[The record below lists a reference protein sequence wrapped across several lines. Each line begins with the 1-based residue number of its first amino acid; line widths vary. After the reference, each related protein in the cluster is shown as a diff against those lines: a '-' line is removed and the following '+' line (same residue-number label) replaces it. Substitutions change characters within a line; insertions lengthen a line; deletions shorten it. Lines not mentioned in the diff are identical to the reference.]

1 MIKKW
6 LLWLYDKGPSRI
18 SGQLYLGIGAAVA
31 LTMFVSMVAWFA
43 FTEVGDAQREVN
55 EVAVPE
61 IASAF
66 GVAQRSG
73 TLAAAAPRLAAA
85 ETPEAFEAVTE
96 SIADERASFALQLE
110 TIAGYDMENERFQR
124 ISESGNTLMSNI
136 EMIEESVARRF
147 VLDDQSQSLRRELEA
162 LQAELTGILVPALDD
177 QLFYTST
184 GYRHIDEPVAPR
196 SEYLSE
202 VELQRFR
209 YLAELQAE
217 ATVSTR
223 ILSNVFNLVDADRL
237 EPLLE
242 RFESASG
249 GVERSLAGLGAV
261 PLRRRLEPVFAQLF
275 ELGSGDGKIFEIRA
289 EDLELLAQQRTLIED
304 NRNIAVGLVAE
315 VESLVNT
322 AQASTEAATVASTQT
337 IQVGRQVLLALNAV
351 SLTGA
356 LLIAWLFVGKVL
368 LRRLGFL
375 SEHMRRMA
383 GGDLSRKVELDG
395 RDEMADMASA
405 LEVFRLHSIE
415 AQRLNLVEKL
425 AEELR
430 GKNETLEE
438 TLGELQKAQDQ
449 IVMREKLAALGELT
463 AGVAHE
469 IQNPLNFVKNFAE
482 SSEEL
487 LEELNEELPE
497 GGGTIDEGQNELI
510 REIGGDLTDN
520 LRRIREHG
528 ERANR
533 IVRDMLQMGR
543 GSGDRQSTDLNALLE
558 EHARLAYHAT
568 RATNDAFQLEINEDF
583 DPNLGKIEI
592 VSQEMARV
600 FLNIVNNA
608 CHATNEKREDPD
620 TESGYVPGIWL
631 STRREENQIVVRIR
645 DNGKGIPPHV
655 RDKIFNPFFT
665 TKPTD
670 EGTGL
675 GLALSNDIVREH
687 GGSIEVDSEPG
698 EYTEMAI
705 SLPLEPAAAPQE
717 PAAAPPEPAA
727 APPEPAASPQ
737 ESATSPE
744 EPS

>member
-1 MIKKW
+1 MIKNW

-18 SGQLYLGIGAAVA
+18 SGQLYLGIGTAVA
-31 LTMFVSMVAWFA
+31 LTMFASMVAWFA
-43 FTEVGDAQREVN
+43 FNEVGEAQREVN

-61 IASAF
+61 IAAAF

-85 ETPEAFEAVTE
+85 ETPEALEAVTA
-96 SIADERASFALQLE
+96 SIADERGSFAEQLE
-110 TIAGYDMENERFQR
+110 AIAAYSMENERFQR

-136 EMIEESVARRF
+136 AMIEESVARRF
-147 VLDDQSQSLRRELEA
+147 ILEEQSQLLRRELER
-162 LQAELTGILVPALDD
+162 LQSELTGILVPALDD
-177 QLFYTST
+177 QLFYTTT
-184 GYRHIDEPVAPR
+184 GYRNIGEPAAPR

-202 VELQRFR
+202 LELQRYR
-209 YLAELQAE
+209 HLAELQAE

-223 ILSNVFNLVDADRL
+223 ILSNVFNLVDADRI

-249 GVERSLAGLGAV
+249 GVERSLAGLGSS
-261 PLRRRLEPVFAQLF
+261 PLRQRLEPVFAQLF
-275 ELGSGDGKIFEIRA
+275 ELGSGNEKIFQIRA
-289 EDLELLAQQRTLIED
+289 EDLELLDQQRALIEN
-304 NRNIAVGLVAE
+304 NRNIAVNLVAE
-315 VESLVNT
+315 VENLVNS
-322 AQASTEAATVASTQT
+322 AQASTQAATVASTRT
-337 IQVGRQVLLALNAV
+337 IQVGRQLLLALNAV
-351 SLTGA
+351 SLVGA

-383 GGDLSRKVELDG
+383 GGDLKQKVELDG
-395 RDEMADMASA
+395 RDEVADMASA

-430 GKNETLEE
+430 GKNDKLEE
-438 TLGELQKAQDQ
+438 TLGELQRAQDQ

-487 LEELNEELPE
+487 LEELHEELPE
-497 GGGTIDEGQNELI
+497 GGGSLDVAQNDLI

-543 GSGDRQSTDLNALLE
+543 GSGDKQSTDVNALLE
-558 EHARLAYHAT
+558 EHARLAYHAA
-568 RATNDAFQLEINEDF
+568 RASNPEFQLEFNEDF
-583 DPNLGKIEI
+583 DPDLGKIEI

-600 FLNIVNNA
+600 FLNMVNNA

-620 TESGYVPGIWL
+620 TESGYVPAIWL
-631 STRREENQIVVRIR
+631 STRREEDHILVRIK

-655 RDKIFNPFFT
+655 REKIFNPFFT

-670 EGTGL
+670 QGTGL

-687 GGSIEVDSEPG
+687 GGNIEVDSEPG

-705 SLPLEPAAAPQE
+705 SLPFEPAVAPQE
-717 PAAAPPEPAA
+717 
-727 APPEPAASPQ
+727 S
-737 ESATSPE
+737 S
-744 EPS
+744 

>member
-18 SGQLYLGIGAAVA
+18 SGQLYLGIGTAVA
-31 LTMFVSMVAWFA
+31 LTMMASMVAWFA
-43 FTEVGDAQREVN
+43 FNEVGEAQREVN

-61 IASAF
+61 IAAAF

-73 TLAAAAPRLAAA
+73 TLAAAAPRLASA
-85 ETPEAFEAVTE
+85 ETPEAFEAVTAR
-96 SIADERASFALQLE
+96 IAEERESFAVQLE
-110 TIAGYDMENERFQR
+110 AIAGYGMENERFQL
-124 ISESGNTLMSNI
+124 ISASGNTLMSNI
-136 EMIEESVARRF
+136 SMIEESVARRF
-147 VLDDQSQSLRRELEA
+147 VLDEQSQLLRRELEQ
-162 LQAELTGILVPALDD
+162 LQIELAGILVPALDD
-177 QLFYTST
+177 QLFYTAT
-184 GYRHIDEPVAPR
+184 GYRNIDEPAAPR
-196 SEYLSE
+196 AEYLSE
-202 VELQRFR
+202 VELQRYR
-209 YLAELQAE
+209 HLAELQTE

-249 GVERSLAGLGAV
+249 GVERSLVGLGTV
-261 PLRRRLEPVFAQLF
+261 PLRQRLEPVFAQLF
-275 ELGSGDGKIFEIRA
+275 ELGSGDGKIFQIRA
-289 EDLELLAQQRTLIED
+289 EDLELLAQQRTLIEN
-304 NRNIAVGLVAE
+304 NRNIAVELVAE
-315 VESLVNT
+315 VESLVNS
-322 AQASTEAATVASTQT
+322 AQASTQAATVASTQT
-337 IQVGRQVLLALNAV
+337 IQVGRQLLLALNAV
-351 SLTGA
+351 SLVGA
-356 LLIAWLFVGKVL
+356 VLIAWLFVGKVL

-383 GGDLSRKVELDG
+383 GGDLKQKVELDG

-430 GKNETLEE
+430 GKNEKLEE

-487 LEELNEELPE
+487 LEELQEELPE
-497 GGGTIDEGQNELI
+497 GGGTLDEAQNDLV
-510 REIGGDLTDN
+510 REIGGDLTEN

-543 GSGDRQSTDLNALLE
+543 GSGEKQSTDLNALLE
-558 EHARLAYHAT
+558 EHARLAYHAA
-568 RATNDAFQLEINEDF
+568 RASHENFQLEINEDF
-583 DPNLGKIEI
+583 DPDLGRIEI

-600 FLNIVNNA
+600 FLNMVNNA
-608 CHATNEKREDPD
+608 CHATNEKRGDPD
-620 TESGYVPGIWL
+620 TDAGYVPGIWL
-631 STRREENQIVVRIR
+631 STRREADQIVVRIK
-645 DNGKGIPPHV
+645 DNGKGIPPDV
-655 RDKIFNPFFT
+655 REKIFNPFFT

-687 GGSIEVDSEPG
+687 GGVIEVESEPG

-705 SLPLEPAAAPQE
+705 RLPLEPVVAPQEEPAAPQG
-717 PAAAPPEPAA
+717 
-727 APPEPAASPQ
+727 Q
-737 ESATSPE
+737 ETA
-744 EPS
+744 

>member
-18 SGQLYLGIGAAVA
+18 SGQLYLGIGTAVA
-31 LTMFVSMVAWFA
+31 ITMFASLVAWFA
-43 FTEVGDAQREVN
+43 FNEVGEAQREVN

-61 IASAF
+61 IAAAF

-85 ETPEAFEAVTE
+85 ETPEAFEAVTA
-96 SIADERASFALQLE
+96 SIANERESFADQLE
-110 TIAGYDMENERFQR
+110 AIAAYSMENERFQR

-136 EMIEESVARRF
+136 RMIEESVARRF
-147 VLDDQSQSLRRELEA
+147 ILEEQSQLLRRELGR
-162 LQAELTGILVPALDD
+162 LQSELTGILVPALDD
-177 QLFYTST
+177 QLFYTTT
-184 GYRHIDEPVAPR
+184 GYRNIDEPAAPR

-202 VELQRFR
+202 LELQRYR
-209 YLAELQAE
+209 HLAELQTE

-223 ILSNVFNLVDADRL
+223 ILSNVFNLVDADRI

-249 GVERSLAGLGAV
+249 GVERSLAGLGTSS
-261 PLRRRLEPVFAQLF
+261 LRQRLEPVFAQLF
-275 ELGSGDGKIFEIRA
+275 ELGSGNEQIFQIRA
-289 EDLELLAQQRTLIED
+289 EDLELLDQQRALIEN
-304 NRNIAVGLVAE
+304 NRNIAVDLVAE
-315 VESLVNT
+315 VENLVNS
-322 AQASTEAATVASTQT
+322 AQTSTQAATVASTRT
-337 IQVGRQVLLALNAV
+337 IQVGRQLLLALNAV
-351 SLTGA
+351 SLIGA

-383 GGDLSRKVELDG
+383 GGDLKQKVELDG
-395 RDEMADMASA
+395 RDEVADMASA

-430 GKNETLEE
+430 GKNDKLEE
-438 TLGELQKAQDQ
+438 TLGELQRAQNQ

-487 LEELNEELPE
+487 LEELHEELPE
-497 GGGTIDEGQNELI
+497 GGGSLDEAQNDLI

-543 GSGDRQSTDLNALLE
+543 GSGDKQSTDVNALLE
-558 EHARLAYHAT
+558 EHARLAYHAA
-568 RATNDAFQLEINEDF
+568 RASNPDFQLEINEDF
-583 DPNLGKIEI
+583 DPDLGKIEI

-600 FLNIVNNA
+600 FLNMVNNA

-620 TESGYVPGIWL
+620 TESGYVPAIWL
-631 STRREENQIVVRIR
+631 STRREEDHIVVRIK

-655 RDKIFNPFFT
+655 REKIFNPFFT

-670 EGTGL
+670 QGTGL

-687 GGSIEVDSEPG
+687 GGNIEVDSEPG

-705 SLPLEPAAAPQE
+705 SLPFEPAVAPQE
-717 PAAAPPEPAA
+717 
-727 APPEPAASPQ
+727 S
-737 ESATSPE
+737 S
-744 EPS
+744 

>member
-1 MIKKW
+1 MIKRW

-18 SGQLYLGIGAAVA
+18 SGQLYLGIGTAVA
-31 LTMFVSMVAWFA
+31 ITMFASLVAWFA
-43 FTEVGDAQREVN
+43 FNEVGEAQREVN

-61 IASAF
+61 IAAAF

-73 TLAAAAPRLAAA
+73 TLAAAAPRLASA
-85 ETPEAFEAVTE
+85 ETPEAFEAVTA
-96 SIADERASFALQLE
+96 SIADERESFAEQLE
-110 TIAGYDMENERFQR
+110 AIAAYSMENERFQR

-136 EMIEESVARRF
+136 GMIEESVARRF
-147 VLDDQSQSLRRELEA
+147 ILEEQSQLLRRELGR
-162 LQAELTGILVPALDD
+162 LQSELTGILVPALDD
-177 QLFYTST
+177 QLFYTTT
-184 GYRHIDEPVAPR
+184 GYRNIDEPAAPR

-202 VELQRFR
+202 LELQRYR
-209 YLAELQAE
+209 HLAELQTE

-223 ILSNVFNLVDADRL
+223 ILSNVFNLVDADRI

-249 GVERSLAGLGAV
+249 GVERSLAGLGTSS
-261 PLRRRLEPVFAQLF
+261 LRQRLEPVFAQLF
-275 ELGSGDGKIFEIRA
+275 ELGSGNEKIFQIRA
-289 EDLELLAQQRTLIED
+289 EDLELLDQQRALIED
-304 NRNIAVGLVAE
+304 NRNIAVDLVAE
-315 VESLVNT
+315 VENLVNS
-322 AQASTEAATVASTQT
+322 AQTSTQAATVASTRT
-337 IQVGRQVLLALNAV
+337 IQVGRQLLLALNAV
-351 SLTGA
+351 SLIGA

-383 GGDLSRKVELDG
+383 GGDLKQKVELDG
-395 RDEMADMASA
+395 RDEVADMASA

-430 GKNETLEE
+430 GKNDKLEE
-438 TLGELQKAQDQ
+438 TLGELQRAQNQ

-487 LEELNEELPE
+487 LEELHEELPE
-497 GGGTIDEGQNELI
+497 GGGSLDEAQNDLI

-543 GSGDRQSTDLNALLE
+543 GSGDKQSTDVNALLE
-558 EHARLAYHAT
+558 EHARLAYHAA
-568 RATNDAFQLEINEDF
+568 RASNPEFQLEINEDF
-583 DPNLGKIEI
+583 DPDLGKIEI

-600 FLNIVNNA
+600 FLNMVNNA

-620 TESGYVPGIWL
+620 TESGYVPAIWL
-631 STRREENQIVVRIR
+631 STRREEDHIVVRIK

-655 RDKIFNPFFT
+655 REKIFNPFFT

-687 GGSIEVDSEPG
+687 GGNIEVDSEPG
-698 EYTEMAI
+698 EYTSMAI
-705 SLPLEPAAAPQE
+705 SLPFEPAVAPQE
-717 PAAAPPEPAA
+717 
-727 APPEPAASPQ
+727 SP
-737 ESATSPE
+737 
-744 EPS
+744 

>member
-18 SGQLYLGIGAAVA
+18 SGQLYLGIGTAVA
-31 LTMFVSMVAWFA
+31 LTMMASMVAWFA
-43 FTEVGDAQREVN
+43 FNEVGEAQREVN
-55 EVAVPE
+55 EIAVPE
-61 IASAF
+61 IAAAF

-85 ETPEAFEAVTE
+85 ETPEAFEAVTA
-96 SIADERASFALQLE
+96 SIAEERESFAVQLE
-110 TIAGYDMENERFQR
+110 AIAGYEMENESFQQ

-136 EMIEESVARRF
+136 GMIEESVARRF
-147 VLDDQSQSLRRELEA
+147 VLEEQSQSLRRELEQ
-162 LQAELTGILVPALDD
+162 LQLELTGILVPALDD
-177 QLFYTST
+177 QLFYTAT
-184 GYRHIDEPVAPR
+184 GYRNIDEPAAPR

-202 VELQRFR
+202 MELQRYR
-209 YLAELQAE
+209 HLAELQAE

-223 ILSNVFNLVDADRL
+223 ILSNAFNLVDADRL

-249 GVERSLAGLGAV
+249 GVERSLVGLGTA
-261 PLRRRLEPVFAQLF
+261 PLRQRLEPVFAQLF
-275 ELGSGDGKIFEIRA
+275 ELGSGDGKIFQIRA
-289 EDLELLAQQRTLIED
+289 EDLELLAQQRALIED
-304 NRNIAVGLVAE
+304 NRNIAVELVAE
-315 VESLVNT
+315 VESLVNS
-322 AQASTEAATVASTQT
+322 AQESTRAATVASTQT
-337 IQVGRQVLLALNAV
+337 IQVGRQLLLALNAV
-351 SLTGA
+351 SLIGA

-368 LRRLGFL
+368 LRRLGTL

-383 GGDLSRKVELDG
+383 GGDLKQKVELDG
-395 RDEMADMASA
+395 RDEMADMAAA

-430 GKNETLEE
+430 GKNDELEK
-438 TLGELQKAQDQ
+438 TLGELRVAQDQ

-482 SSEEL
+482 SSVEL
-487 LEELNEELPE
+487 LEELQEELPE
-497 GGGTIDEGQNELI
+497 GGGTLDEEQNDII

-543 GSGDRQSTDLNALLE
+543 GSGEKQSTDVNALLE
-558 EHARLAYHAT
+558 EHARLAYHSA
-568 RATNDAFQLEINEDF
+568 RASNADFQLEINEDF
-583 DPNLGKIEI
+583 DPELGEIEI

-600 FLNIVNNA
+600 FLNMVTNA
-608 CHATNEKREDPD
+608 CHATNEKREDSD
-620 TESGYVPGIWL
+620 TDAGYAPAIWL
-631 STRREENQIVVRIR
+631 STRREEDQIVVRIR
-645 DNGKGIPPHV
+645 DNGKGIPPDV
-655 RDKIFNPFFT
+655 REKIFNPFFT

-670 EGTGL
+670 QGTGL

-705 SLPLEPAAAPQE
+705 RLPLEPAAAPQE
-717 PAAAPPEPAA
+717 TA
-727 APPEPAASPQ
+727 
-737 ESATSPE
+737 
-744 EPS
+744 

>member
-6 LLWLYDKGPSRI
+6 LRWLYDKGPSRI
-18 SGQLYLGIGAAVA
+18 SGQLYLGIGTAVA
-31 LTMFVSMVAWFA
+31 LTMFASLVAWFA
-43 FTEVGDAQREVN
+43 FNEVGEAQREVN

-61 IASAF
+61 IAAAF

-85 ETPEAFEAVTE
+85 ETSEAFEAVTA
-96 SIADERASFALQLE
+96 SIADERESFAEQLE
-110 TIAGYDMENERFQR
+110 AIAAYSMENERFQR

-136 EMIEESVARRF
+136 GMIEESVARRF
-147 VLDDQSQSLRRELEA
+147 ILEEQSQLLRRELER
-162 LQAELTGILVPALDD
+162 LQSELTGILIPALDD
-177 QLFYTST
+177 QLFYTAT
-184 GYRHIDEPVAPR
+184 GYRNIGEPAAPR

-202 VELQRFR
+202 LELQRYR
-209 YLAELQAE
+209 HLADLQAE

-242 RFESASG
+242 QFESASG
-249 GVERSLAGLGAV
+249 GVERSLAGLGTS
-261 PLRRRLEPVFAQLF
+261 PLRQRLEPVFAQLF
-275 ELGSGDGKIFEIRA
+275 ELGSGNEMIFQIRA
-289 EDLELLAQQRTLIED
+289 EDLELLAQQRALIEN
-304 NRNIAVGLVAE
+304 NRNIAVELVAE
-315 VESLVNT
+315 VESLVNS
-322 AQASTEAATVASTQT
+322 AQASTQAATVASTRT
-337 IQVGRQVLLALNAV
+337 IQVGRQLLLALNAV
-351 SLTGA
+351 SLIGA
-356 LLIAWLFVGKVL
+356 MLIAWLFVGKVL

-383 GGDLSRKVELDG
+383 GGDLKQKVELDG
-395 RDEMADMASA
+395 RDEVADMASA

-430 GKNETLEE
+430 GKNDKLEE
-438 TLGELQKAQDQ
+438 TLGELQRAQDQ

-487 LEELNEELPE
+487 LEELHEELPE
-497 GGGTIDEGQNELI
+497 GGGSLDEAQNDLI
-510 REIGGDLTDN
+510 REIGGDLTEN

-543 GSGDRQSTDLNALLE
+543 GSGDKQSTDVNALLE
-558 EHARLAYHAT
+558 EHARLAYHAA
-568 RATNDAFQLEINEDF
+568 RASNPDFQLEIKDDF
-583 DPNLGKIEI
+583 DPDLGKIEI

-600 FLNIVNNA
+600 FLNMVNNA
-608 CHATNEKREDPD
+608 CHATNEKREDPETD
-620 TESGYVPGIWL
+620 SGYVPAIWL
-631 STRREENQIVVRIR
+631 STRREEDHIIVRIK

-655 RDKIFNPFFT
+655 REKIFNPFFT

-670 EGTGL
+670 QGTGL

-687 GGSIEVDSEPG
+687 GGNIEVDSEPG

-705 SLPLEPAAAPQE
+705 SLPFEPAVAPQE
-717 PAAAPPEPAA
+717 
-727 APPEPAASPQ
+727 S
-737 ESATSPE
+737 S
-744 EPS
+744 

>member
-18 SGQLYLGIGAAVA
+18 SGQLYLGIGTAVA
-31 LTMFVSMVAWFA
+31 LTMSVSMVAWFA
-43 FTEVGDAQREVN
+43 FNEVGEAQREVN

-85 ETPEAFEAVTE
+85 ETPEALEAVTA
-96 SIADERASFALQLE
+96 SIADERESFAVQLE
-110 TIAGYDMENERFQR
+110 AIAAYEMENERFQL

-136 EMIEESVARRF
+136 EMIEESVAQRF
-147 VLDDQSQSLRRELEA
+147 VLDDRSQALRRELEG
-162 LQAELTGILVPALDD
+162 LQLELAGILVPALDD

-184 GYRHIDEPVAPR
+184 GYRNIDEPAAPR

-202 VELQRFR
+202 LELQRYR
-209 YLAELQAE
+209 HLAELQAE

-249 GVERSLAGLGAV
+249 GVERSLAGLGTG
-261 PLRRRLEPVFAQLF
+261 PLRQRLEPVFAQLF

-289 EDLELLAQQRTLIED
+289 EDLELFAQQRALIEE
-304 NRNIAVGLVAE
+304 NRNIAVELVAE
-315 VESLVNT
+315 VESLVNA
-322 AQASTEAATVASTQT
+322 AQMSTEAATVASTQT

-351 SLTGA
+351 SLVGA

-368 LRRLGFL
+368 LRRLEFL

-383 GGDLSRKVELDG
+383 GGDLKQKVELDG
-395 RDEMADMASA
+395 RDEVADMASA

-487 LEELNEELPE
+487 LEELHEELPE
-497 GGGTIDEGQNELI
+497 GGGSIDEGQNDLI

-543 GSGDRQSTDLNALLE
+543 GSGDKQSTDVNALLE
-558 EHARLAYHAT
+558 EHARLAYHAA
-568 RATNDAFQLEINEDF
+568 RASNANFQLEINEDF
-583 DPNLGKIEI
+583 DPDLGKIEI

-600 FLNIVNNA
+600 FLNMVNNA

-620 TESGYVPGIWL
+620 TESGYVPAIWL
-631 STRREENQIVVRIR
+631 STRREEDKIVVLIK

-670 EGTGL
+670 QGTGL

-717 PAAAPPEPAA
+717 
-727 APPEPAASPQ
+727 
-737 ESATSPE
+737 TS
-744 EPS
+744 

>member
-1 MIKKW
+1 MIKQW

-18 SGQLYLGIGAAVA
+18 SGQLYLGIGTAVA
-31 LTMFVSMVAWFA
+31 LTMMASMVAWFA
-43 FTEVGDAQREVN
+43 FNEVGETQREVN

-61 IASAF
+61 IAAAF

-85 ETPEAFEAVTE
+85 ETPEAFEAVTA
-96 SIADERASFALQLE
+96 SIAEERENFAVQLE
-110 TIAGYDMENERFQR
+110 AIAGYGMENERFQL

-136 EMIEESVARRF
+136 GMIEESVARRF
-147 VLDDQSQSLRRELEA
+147 VLEEQSQLLRRELEQ
-162 LQAELTGILVPALDD
+162 LQLQLAGILVPALDD

-184 GYRHIDEPVAPR
+184 GFRNIDEPAAPR
-196 SEYLSE
+196 TEYLSE
-202 VELQRFR
+202 VELQRYR
-209 YLAELQAE
+209 HLAELQAE

-242 RFESASG
+242 RFESAAG
-249 GVERSLAGLGAV
+249 GVERSLAGLDTA
-261 PLRRRLEPVFAQLF
+261 PLRQRLEPVFAQLF
-275 ELGSGDGKIFEIRA
+275 ELGSGDGQIFQIRA
-289 EDLELLAQQRTLIED
+289 EDLELFAQQRALIED
-304 NRNIAVGLVAE
+304 NRNIAVELVAE
-315 VESLVNT
+315 VESLVNS
-322 AQASTEAATVASTQT
+322 AQASTQAATVASTQT
-337 IQVGRQVLLALNAV
+337 IQVGRQLLLALNAV
-351 SLTGA
+351 SLVGA

-368 LRRLGFL
+368 LRRLEFL

-383 GGDLSRKVELDG
+383 GGDLKQKVELDG
-395 RDEMADMASA
+395 RDEVADMASA

-430 GKNETLEE
+430 GKNDELEK
-438 TLGELQKAQDQ
+438 TLGELRVAQDQ

-482 SSEEL
+482 SSSEL
-487 LEELNEELPE
+487 LEELQEELPE
-497 GGGTIDEGQNELI
+497 SGGTFDEEQNDII

-543 GSGDRQSTDLNALLE
+543 GSGEKQSTDVNALLE
-558 EHARLAYHAT
+558 EHARLAYHSA
-568 RATNDAFQLEINEDF
+568 RASNADFQLEINEDF
-583 DPNLGKIEI
+583 DPELGEIEI

-600 FLNIVNNA
+600 FLNMVNNA

-620 TESGYVPGIWL
+620 SPDGYVPAIWL
-631 STRREENQIVVRIR
+631 STRREEDQIVVRIK
-645 DNGKGIPPHV
+645 DNGKGIPPEV

-670 EGTGL
+670 QGTGL

-687 GGSIEVDSEPG
+687 GGAIEVDSEPG

-705 SLPLEPAAAPQE
+705 RLPLEPAPAPQE
-717 PAAAPPEPAA
+717 TA
-727 APPEPAASPQ
+727 
-737 ESATSPE
+737 
-744 EPS
+744 

>member
-18 SGQLYLGIGAAVA
+18 SGQLYLGIGTAVA
-31 LTMFVSMVAWFA
+31 ITMFASLVAWFA
-43 FTEVGDAQREVN
+43 FNEVGEAQREVN

-61 IASAF
+61 IAAAF

-85 ETPEAFEAVTE
+85 ETPEAFEAVTA
-96 SIADERASFALQLE
+96 SIADERESFAEQLE
-110 TIAGYDMENERFQR
+110 AIAAYSMENERFQS

-136 EMIEESVARRF
+136 AMIEESVARRF
-147 VLDDQSQSLRRELEA
+147 ILEEQSQLLRRELER
-162 LQAELTGILVPALDD
+162 LQSELTGILVPALDD
-177 QLFYTST
+177 QLFYTAT
-184 GYRHIDEPVAPR
+184 GYRNIDDPAAPR

-202 VELQRFR
+202 LELQRYR
-209 YLAELQAE
+209 HLAELQSE

-223 ILSNVFNLVDADRL
+223 ILSNVFNLVDADRI

-242 RFESASG
+242 QFESASG
-249 GVERSLAGLGAV
+249 GVERSLAGLGTSL
-261 PLRRRLEPVFAQLF
+261 LRQRLEQVFAQLF
-275 ELGSGDGKIFEIRA
+275 ELGSGNEMIFQIRA
-289 EDLELLAQQRTLIED
+289 EDLELLAQQRALIEN
-304 NRNIAVGLVAE
+304 NRNIAVELVAE
-315 VESLVNT
+315 VESLVNS
-322 AQASTEAATVASTQT
+322 AQASTQAATVASTRT
-337 IQVGRQVLLALNAV
+337 IQVGRQLLLALNAV
-351 SLTGA
+351 SLVGA

-383 GGDLSRKVELDG
+383 GGDLTQKVELDG
-395 RDEMADMASA
+395 RDEVADMASA

-430 GKNETLEE
+430 GKNDKLEE
-438 TLGELQKAQDQ
+438 TLGELQRAQDQ

-487 LEELNEELPE
+487 LEELHEELPE
-497 GGGTIDEGQNELI
+497 GGGSIDEAQNDLI

-543 GSGDRQSTDLNALLE
+543 GSGDKQSTDVNALLE
-558 EHARLAYHAT
+558 EHARLAYHAA
-568 RATNDAFQLEINEDF
+568 RASNPDFQLEINEDF
-583 DPNLGKIEI
+583 DPDLGKIEI

-600 FLNIVNNA
+600 FLNMVNNA
-608 CHATNEKREDPD
+608 CHATNEKRADPD
-620 TESGYVPGIWL
+620 TDSGYVPAIWL
-631 STRREENQIVVRIR
+631 STRREEDQILVRIK

-655 RDKIFNPFFT
+655 REKIFNPFFT

-670 EGTGL
+670 QGTGL

-687 GGSIEVDSEPG
+687 GGNIEVDSEPG

-705 SLPLEPAAAPQE
+705 SLPFEPAVAPQE
-717 PAAAPPEPAA
+717 
-727 APPEPAASPQ
+727 S
-737 ESATSPE
+737 S
-744 EPS
+744 

>member
-18 SGQLYLGIGAAVA
+18 SGQLYLGIGTAVA
-31 LTMFVSMVAWFA
+31 ITMFASMVAWFA
-43 FTEVGDAQREVN
+43 FNEVGEAQREVN

-61 IASAF
+61 IAAAF

-73 TLAAAAPRLAAA
+73 TLAAVAPRLAAA
-85 ETPEAFEAVTE
+85 ETPEALEAVTA
-96 SIADERASFALQLE
+96 SIADERESFAEQLE
-110 TIAGYDMENERFQR
+110 AIAAYSMENERFQR

-136 EMIEESVARRF
+136 GMIEESVARRF
-147 VLDDQSQSLRRELEA
+147 ILEEQSQLLRRELER
-162 LQAELTGILVPALDD
+162 LQSELTGILVPALDD
-177 QLFYTST
+177 QLFYTTT
-184 GYRHIDEPVAPR
+184 GYRNIDEPAAPR

-202 VELQRFR
+202 LELQRYR
-209 YLAELQAE
+209 HLAELQAE

-223 ILSNVFNLVDADRL
+223 ILSNVFNLVDADRI

-249 GVERSLAGLGAV
+249 GVERSLAGLGTS
-261 PLRRRLEPVFAQLF
+261 PLRQRLGPVFAQLF
-275 ELGSGDGKIFEIRA
+275 ELGSGNERIFQLRA
-289 EDLELLAQQRTLIED
+289 EDLELLDQQRALIEN
-304 NRNIAVGLVAE
+304 NRNIAVDLVAE
-315 VESLVNT
+315 VENLVNS
-322 AQASTEAATVASTQT
+322 AQTSTRAATVASTRT
-337 IQVGRQVLLALNAV
+337 IQVGRQLLLALNAV
-351 SLTGA
+351 SLVGA

-383 GGDLSRKVELDG
+383 GGDLKQKVELDG
-395 RDEMADMASA
+395 RDEVADMASA

-430 GKNETLEE
+430 GKNDKLEE
-438 TLGELQKAQDQ
+438 TLGELQRAQDQ

-487 LEELNEELPE
+487 LEELHEELPE
-497 GGGTIDEGQNELI
+497 GGGSLDEAQNDLI

-543 GSGDRQSTDLNALLE
+543 GSGDRQSTDVNALLE
-558 EHARLAYHAT
+558 EHARLAYHAA
-568 RATNDAFQLEINEDF
+568 RASNPDFQLEITEDF
-583 DPNLGKIEI
+583 DPDLGKIEI

-600 FLNIVNNA
+600 FLNMVNNA
-608 CHATNEKREDPD
+608 CHATNEKRQDPD
-620 TESGYVPGIWL
+620 TDSGYVPAIWL
-631 STRREENQIVVRIR
+631 STRREEDHILVRIK

-655 RDKIFNPFFT
+655 REKIFNPFFT

-670 EGTGL
+670 QGTGL

-687 GGSIEVDSEPG
+687 GGNIEVDSEPG

-705 SLPLEPAAAPQE
+705 SLPFEPAVAPQE
-717 PAAAPPEPAA
+717 
-727 APPEPAASPQ
+727 S
-737 ESATSPE
+737 S
-744 EPS
+744 

>member
-18 SGQLYLGIGAAVA
+18 SGQLYLGIGTAVA
-31 LTMFVSMVAWFA
+31 ITMFASMVAWFA
-43 FTEVGDAQREVN
+43 FNEVGEAQREVN

-61 IASAF
+61 IAAAF

-85 ETPEAFEAVTE
+85 ETPEALEAVTA
-96 SIADERASFALQLE
+96 SIADERESFAEQLE
-110 TIAGYDMENERFQR
+110 AIAAYSMENERFQR

-136 EMIEESVARRF
+136 GMIEESVARRF
-147 VLDDQSQSLRRELEA
+147 ILEEQSQLLRRELER
-162 LQAELTGILVPALDD
+162 LQSELTGILVPALDD
-177 QLFYTST
+177 QLFYTTT
-184 GYRHIDEPVAPR
+184 GYRNIDEPAAPR

-202 VELQRFR
+202 LELQRYR
-209 YLAELQAE
+209 HLAELQAE

-223 ILSNVFNLVDADRL
+223 ILSNVFNLVDADRI

-249 GVERSLAGLGAV
+249 GVERSLAGLGTS
-261 PLRRRLEPVFAQLF
+261 PLRQRLGPVFAQLF
-275 ELGSGDGKIFEIRA
+275 ELGSGNERIFQLRA
-289 EDLELLAQQRTLIED
+289 EDLELLDQQRALIEN
-304 NRNIAVGLVAE
+304 NRNIAVDLVAE
-315 VESLVNT
+315 VENLVNS
-322 AQASTEAATVASTQT
+322 AQTSTRAATVASTRT
-337 IQVGRQVLLALNAV
+337 IQVGRQLLLALNAV
-351 SLTGA
+351 SLVGA

-383 GGDLSRKVELDG
+383 GGDLKQKVELDG
-395 RDEMADMASA
+395 RDEVADMASA

-430 GKNETLEE
+430 GKNDKLEE
-438 TLGELQKAQDQ
+438 TLGELQRAQDQ

-487 LEELNEELPE
+487 LEELHEELPE
-497 GGGTIDEGQNELI
+497 GGGSLDEAQNDLI

-543 GSGDRQSTDLNALLE
+543 GSGDRQSTDVNALLE
-558 EHARLAYHAT
+558 EHARLAYHAA
-568 RATNDAFQLEINEDF
+568 RASNPDFQLEITEDF
-583 DPNLGKIEI
+583 DPDLGKIEI

-600 FLNIVNNA
+600 FLNMVNNA
-608 CHATNEKREDPD
+608 CHATNEKRQDPD
-620 TESGYVPGIWL
+620 TDSGYVPAIWL
-631 STRREENQIVVRIR
+631 STRREEDHILVRIK

-655 RDKIFNPFFT
+655 REKIFNPFFT

-670 EGTGL
+670 QGTGL

-687 GGSIEVDSEPG
+687 GGNIEVDSEPG

-705 SLPLEPAAAPQE
+705 SLPFEPAVAPQE
-717 PAAAPPEPAA
+717 
-727 APPEPAASPQ
+727 S
-737 ESATSPE
+737 S
-744 EPS
+744 

>member
-18 SGQLYLGIGAAVA
+18 SGQLYLGIGTAVA
-31 LTMFVSMVAWFA
+31 ITMFASLVAWFA
-43 FTEVGDAQREVN
+43 FNEVGEAQREVN

-61 IASAF
+61 IAAAF

-96 SIADERASFALQLE
+96 SIADERESFAEQLE
-110 TIAGYDMENERFQR
+110 AIAAYSMENERFQS

-136 EMIEESVARRF
+136 AMIEESVARRF
-147 VLDDQSQSLRRELEA
+147 ILEEQSQLLRRELER
-162 LQAELTGILVPALDD
+162 LQSELTGILVPALDD
-177 QLFYTST
+177 QLFYTTT
-184 GYRHIDEPVAPR
+184 GYRNIDEPAAPR

-202 VELQRFR
+202 LELQRYR
-209 YLAELQAE
+209 HLAELQTE

-249 GVERSLAGLGAV
+249 GVERSLAGLGTS
-261 PLRRRLEPVFAQLF
+261 PLRQRLETVFAQLF
-275 ELGSGDGKIFEIRA
+275 ELGSGNEMIFQIRA
-289 EDLELLAQQRTLIED
+289 EDLELLDQQRALIEN
-304 NRNIAVGLVAE
+304 NRNIAVDLVAE
-315 VESLVNT
+315 VENLVNS
-322 AQASTEAATVASTQT
+322 AQTSTQAATVASTRT
-337 IQVGRQVLLALNAV
+337 IQVGRQLLLALNAV

-383 GGDLSRKVELDG
+383 GGDLKQKVELDG
-395 RDEMADMASA
+395 RDEVADMASA

-430 GKNETLEE
+430 GKNDKLEE
-438 TLGELQKAQDQ
+438 TLGELQRAQNQ

-487 LEELNEELPE
+487 LEELHEELPE
-497 GGGTIDEGQNELI
+497 GGGSLDEAQNDLI

-543 GSGDRQSTDLNALLE
+543 GSGEKQSTDVNALLE
-558 EHARLAYHAT
+558 EHARLAYHAA
-568 RATNDAFQLEINEDF
+568 RASNPDFQLEINEDF
-583 DPNLGKIEI
+583 DPHLGKIEI

-600 FLNIVNNA
+600 FLNMVNNA

-620 TESGYVPGIWL
+620 TDSGWVPAIWL
-631 STRREENQIVVRIR
+631 STRREVGQIVVRIK

-655 RDKIFNPFFT
+655 REKIFNPFFT

-687 GGSIEVDSEPG
+687 GGNIEVDSEPG

-705 SLPLEPAAAPQE
+705 SLPFEPAVAPQE
-717 PAAAPPEPAA
+717 
-727 APPEPAASPQ
+727 SP
-737 ESATSPE
+737 
-744 EPS
+744 

>member
-1 MIKKW
+1 MIKQW

-31 LTMFVSMVAWFA
+31 LTMMTSMVAWFA
-43 FTEVGDAQREVN
+43 FNEVGEAQHEVN

-61 IASAF
+61 IAAAF

-73 TLAAAAPRLAAA
+73 TLAAAAPRLTAA
-85 ETPEAFEAVTE
+85 ETPEALESVTA
-96 SIADERASFALQLE
+96 SISEERESFAVQLE
-110 TIAGYDMENERFQR
+110 AIAGYGMEDERFLR
-124 ISESGNTLMSNI
+124 IREAGNTLMSNI

-147 VLDDQSQSLRRELEA
+147 ELQAQGRQLRLELER
-162 LQAELTGILVPALDD
+162 LQFELTSILVPAIDN
-177 QLFYTST
+177 QLFYTVT
-184 GYRHIDEPVAPR
+184 GYRDIDQPVAPR
-196 SEYLSE
+196 EEYLSE
-202 VELQRFR
+202 EELQRYR
-209 YLAELQAE
+209 HLADLQAE

-223 ILSNVFNLVDADRL
+223 ILSNVFNLSDADRL

-242 RFESASG
+242 RFESADG
-249 GVERSLAGLGAV
+249 GVERSLAGLGTA
-261 PLRRRLEPVFAQLF
+261 PLRQRLEPVFTQLF
-275 ELGSGDGKIFEIRA
+275 ELGSGQGKIFEIRG
-289 EDLELLAQQRTLIED
+289 EDLDLIAQQRALIEN
-304 NRNIAVGLVAE
+304 NRDLSVELVAE
-315 VESLVNT
+315 VESLVNS
-322 AQASTEAATVASTQT
+322 AQESTEAATIASTQT
-337 IQVGRQVLLALNAV
+337 IQVGRQLLLALNAV

-368 LRRLGFL
+368 LRRLEFL

-383 GGDLSRKVELDG
+383 GGDLKQKVELDG
-395 RDEMADMASA
+395 RDEVADMAAA

-430 GKNETLEE
+430 GKNDELESTLA
-438 TLGELQKAQDQ
+438 ELQKAQDQ

-487 LEELNEELPE
+487 LDEMKEELPAA
-497 GGGTIDEGQNELI
+497 GGTIDEEQDGLI
-510 REIGGDLTDN
+510 REIGGDLTEN

-543 GSGDRQSTDLNALLE
+543 GSGEKQSTDVNALLE
-558 EHARLAYHAT
+558 EHARLAYHAA
-568 RATNDAFQLEINEDF
+568 RASNADFQLEIHEDF
-583 DPNLGKIEI
+583 ESDLGEIEI

-600 FLNIVNNA
+600 FLNMVNNA

-631 STRREENQIVVRIR
+631 STRREEDQIVVRIK

-655 RDKIFNPFFT
+655 IDKIFNPFFT

-670 EGTGL
+670 QGTGL

-687 GGSIEVDSEPG
+687 GGSIVVDSEPG
-698 EYTEMAI
+698 HYTEMAI
-705 SLPLEPAAAPQE
+705 RLPMAAVE
-717 PAAAPPEPAA
+717 TGPETP
-727 APPEPAASPQ
+727 
-737 ESATSPE
+737 ATSP
-744 EPS
+744 SDQSA

>member
-18 SGQLYLGIGAAVA
+18 SGQLYLGIGTAVA
-31 LTMFVSMVAWFA
+31 ITMFASMVAWFA
-43 FTEVGDAQREVN
+43 FNEVGEAQREVN

-61 IASAF
+61 IAAAF

-85 ETPEAFEAVTE
+85 ETPEALEAVTA
-96 SIADERASFALQLE
+96 SIADERESFAEQLE
-110 TIAGYDMENERFQR
+110 AIAAYSMENERFQR

-136 EMIEESVARRF
+136 AMIEESMARRF
-147 VLDDQSQSLRRELEA
+147 ILDEQSQLLRRELER
-162 LQAELTGILVPALDD
+162 LQSELTGILVPALDD
-177 QLFYTST
+177 QLFYTTT
-184 GYRHIDEPVAPR
+184 GYRNIDEPAAPR

-202 VELQRFR
+202 LELQRYR
-209 YLAELQAE
+209 HLAELQAE

-223 ILSNVFNLVDADRL
+223 ILSNVFNLVDADRI

-249 GVERSLAGLGAV
+249 GVERSLAGLGTS
-261 PLRRRLEPVFAQLF
+261 PLRQRLEPVFAQLF
-275 ELGSGDGKIFEIRA
+275 ELGSGNERIFQLRA
-289 EDLELLAQQRTLIED
+289 EDLELLDQQRALIEN
-304 NRNIAVGLVAE
+304 NRNIAVDLVAE
-315 VESLVNT
+315 VENLVNS
-322 AQASTEAATVASTQT
+322 AQTSTRAATVASTRT
-337 IQVGRQVLLALNAV
+337 IQVGRQLLLALNAV
-351 SLTGA
+351 SLVGA

-383 GGDLSRKVELDG
+383 GGDLKQKVELDG
-395 RDEMADMASA
+395 RDEVADMASA

-430 GKNETLEE
+430 GKNDKLEE
-438 TLGELQKAQDQ
+438 TLGELQRAQDQ

-487 LEELNEELPE
+487 LEELHEELPE
-497 GGGTIDEGQNELI
+497 GGGSLDEAQNDLI

-543 GSGDRQSTDLNALLE
+543 GSGDRQSTDVNALLE
-558 EHARLAYHAT
+558 EHARLAYHAA
-568 RATNDAFQLEINEDF
+568 RASNPDFQLEITEDF
-583 DPNLGKIEI
+583 DPDLGKIEI

-600 FLNIVNNA
+600 FLNMVNNA
-608 CHATNEKREDPD
+608 CHATNEKRQDPD
-620 TESGYVPGIWL
+620 TDSGYVPAIWL
-631 STRREENQIVVRIR
+631 STRREEDHILVRIK

-655 RDKIFNPFFT
+655 REKIFNPFFT

-670 EGTGL
+670 QGTGL

-687 GGSIEVDSEPG
+687 GGNIEVDSEPG

-705 SLPLEPAAAPQE
+705 SLPFEPAVAPQE
-717 PAAAPPEPAA
+717 
-727 APPEPAASPQ
+727 S
-737 ESATSPE
+737 S
-744 EPS
+744 